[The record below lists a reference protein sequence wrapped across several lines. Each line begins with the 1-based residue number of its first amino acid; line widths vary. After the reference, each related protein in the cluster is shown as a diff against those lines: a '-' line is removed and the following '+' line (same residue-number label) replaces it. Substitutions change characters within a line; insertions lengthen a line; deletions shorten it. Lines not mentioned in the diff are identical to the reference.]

1 MACNLPSIRRAYMP
15 LPWPTDGYTPRT
27 LSYYMSALDIVIR
40 VSVEYSVNLSETDP
54 VIPYLED
61 ALMSLRE
68 ALQAVNPNSPTTL
81 SATVGSTNN
90 HIFELEES

>member
-1 MACNLPSIRRAYMP
+1 MP
-15 LPWPTDGYTPRT
+15 LPWPTDGYSPRT

-40 VSVEYSVNLSETDP
+40 INLEYGIQFSDLDI

-68 ALQAVNPNSPTTL
+68 TLQAVNPNNPTTL
-81 SATVGSTNN
+81 SASVGSTKN